1 MLDESEVRA
10 RLEQEAIPNV
20 DHFEIAVGHDHTGA
34 ECAFIYVIVPDTI
47 AELDDFS
54 PYTQPIDD
62 RIFALFKRDF
72 PGFWPHVNF
81 RSVSEAAA
89 L

>member
-1 MLDESEVRA
+1 MLDENEVKA
-10 RLEQEAIPNV
+10 RLEREAIPNV
-20 DHFEIAVGHDHTGA
+20 DHYDISVGPDHMGA
-34 ECAFIYVIVPDTI
+34 ECAFIYVVVPDSV

-62 RIFALFKRDF
+62 RIFEIFRQDF